1 MVHHTLICHSYITIK
16 RCLSYNVFPILFFLA
31 HTNAIST
38 LKAKFKS
45 AFILQVHLVA
55 SSLNFNVG
63 PNAFKSKIAHVLAI
77 LDRCC
82 FCVFAVFRP
91 LDGIF
96 LRHHWGDCKFHPI
109 GDACD
114 HLACQ
119 ACHDCSMRE
128 MGNLLFKIISED
140 QWHSHLFPS
149 VGSGTVSVCLN
160 TVL

>member
-82 FCVFAVFRP
+82 FCVFAVFCP

-96 LRHHWGDCKFHPI
+96 LSSPLRGLQISSHWRRLRPD
-109 GDACD
+109 
-114 HLACQ
+114 
-119 ACHDCSMRE
+119 SM
-128 MGNLLFKIISED
+128 
-140 QWHSHLFPS
+140 PS
-149 VGSGTVSVCLN
+149 VPRLLDAGNGKSV
-160 TVL
+160 V